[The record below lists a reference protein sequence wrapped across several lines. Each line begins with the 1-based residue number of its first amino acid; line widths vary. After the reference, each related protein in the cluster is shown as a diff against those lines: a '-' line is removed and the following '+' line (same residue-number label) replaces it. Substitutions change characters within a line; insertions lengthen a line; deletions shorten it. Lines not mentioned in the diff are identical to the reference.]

1 MARLKLLDIISEKS
15 GKLCA
20 EILEK
25 KTEEAAEIIDKAK
38 SDSEEMRSRVLQKV
52 EAESNRLR
60 ERQHN
65 TIRFRSN
72 AQRYEL
78 KAQALESVWSETKN
92 SIENII
98 RSDIYGEILEKLF
111 FECLSEA
118 PDGSEVR
125 AAPADGPIVKNC
137 IQKSGLALSFMEDT
151 SVYGG
156 VEIHWPD
163 GKIVL
168 KNTLP
173 HRLSKLKAEGN
184 AELSL
189 ILFAENEDK
198 E

>member
-1 MARLKLLDIISEKS
+1 MTRLKLLDIISEKS
-15 GKLCA
+15 GELCA
-20 EILEK
+20 EILK
-25 KTEEAAEIIDKAK
+25 KNTEEAAKIVKKAK
-38 SDSEEMRSRVLQKV
+38 SDSEEMRNRVLQKV
-52 EAESNRLR
+52 EAESYRFR

-65 TIRFRSN
+65 SIRFRSN
-72 AQRYEL
+72 ALRYEL
-78 KAQALESVWSETKN
+78 KAQALESVWSEAKS

-98 RSDIYGEILEKLF
+98 RSDAYGEILEKLF
-111 FECLSEA
+111 FECLSGT

-125 AAPADGPIVKNC
+125 AAPADGPIVRNC
-137 IQKSGLALSFMEDT
+137 IQKSKRALSFMED
-151 SVYGG
+151 SMVHGG

-189 ILFAENEDK
+189 ILFTDK
-198 E
+198 ENTE

>member
-1 MARLKLLDIISEKS
+1 MSRPKLLDIISEKS

-25 KTEEAAEIIDKAK
+25 NTEEAAEIVEKAK
-38 SDSEEMRSRVLQKV
+38 SVSEEMQNRVLEKV
-52 EAESNRLR
+52 QAESKRLR

-78 KAQALESVWSETKN
+78 KAQALETVWREAEN

-98 RSDIYGEILEKLF
+98 RSDAYEEILEELF
-111 FECLSEA
+111 FECLAGA

-125 AAPADGPIVKNC
+125 AAPADGPIVRNC
-137 IQKSGLALSFMEDT
+137 IKKSERTLSFAEDT
-151 SVYGG
+151 TVHGG

-189 ILFAENEDK
+189 ILFAEKEDNV
-198 E
+198 